1 MPKTASGTRA
11 MCLAM
16 APRSPRKRG
25 SLVRAALAPRMTRM
39 LGARVLGIRDLVT
52 RDLVALVVLGPVA
65 RVRAIQVL
73 AIPVLVIRAL
83 VILGM
88 ATPMGIH
95 RVMASSSASKSVI
108 TMVRRW

>member
-1 MPKTASGTRA
+1 M
-11 MCLAM
+11 AM

-52 RDLVALVVLGPVA
+52 RDLVVLVALGPVA
-65 RVRAIQVL
+65 RVRAIQVRAIQVL